1 MFKSMNNLALRAVTE
16 FIVFASILSLIG
28 YFVYYKMDMRLKESL
43 EESVALQGKSI
54 AVGLKNQFDEEFNKL
69 HSAVRVTEQGIVA
82 ISDLPSIFVTSTQE
96 ETLGVVA
103 PDGRVLA
110 GPPIKNEFIRDL
122 ENVFNGKD
130 MMKFHD
136 DGCGLV
142 FAVPVKID
150 GQTCML
156 YNSHSIET
164 VRKKFKAISYNGEG
178 TIFLIFARRDVM
190 LLSEGAE
197 PTIDN
202 EPEFKSGWDD
212 MAVKIESNND
222 RDSWSLCR
230 EFKGNNYFLYV
241 SWISKEYN
249 FFIAG
254 YAPWKA
260 VAVGIDY
267 VYMVMTVAF
276 CIILI
281 MIMLAVRYTMKKRE
295 AEKLARE
302 KVVADSA
309 NKAKSEFL
317 SNMSHEIRTPINA
330 IMGMD
335 EMIIR
340 ECKDSNILEYAENLQ
355 NAARNLLSLVNDIL
369 DFSKIEAGKMEIIPV
384 EYHLDSLLND
394 LVNMVQK
401 RAEKKGLY
409 FRIHSSSNM
418 PSVLYGDEIRIKQII
433 TNILTNAVK
442 YTETGGVTLNITS
455 QPINEEYIYLCVNV
469 SDTGIGIKKEDLKK
483 LFSAFERI
491 EEERNRTIE
500 GTGLGM
506 NITQRLL
513 AMMNTKLQ
521 VESIYGKGSSFSFQV
536 EQKIINAEPLGDFQD
551 SYRQSLN
558 QHKEYHESFTAP
570 DARIL
575 VVDDTVMNLT
585 VVKGLLKKTKIKIDT
600 ALNGPDCI
608 AIVAK
613 KKYDIIFLDHR
624 MPGMDGIETLKV
636 LQKMTNNPNYN
647 TPIIS
652 LTANA
657 ISGAREQYIAV
668 GFKDYLTKPI
678 NSAKLEALLMEY
690 LPKDKIIISDL
701 STEAENQNEQIDEKE
716 FQLPDW
722 LNNVDGLDV
731 KEGIE
736 HCGSPE
742 AYLDALTVF
751 AESIISAADLIEN
764 YYKSEDW
771 KNYITKVHALK
782 SSAKVVGAAE
792 LSEKAKRLEDAGN
805 SGYINEIQED
815 TEPLLKLYRS
825 YFDKLK
831 PLIKVDE
838 EANDSDKPLIT
849 DYDLAEAFEAMKD
862 ATASFDYDTM
872 KFVFE
877 SLDEYR
883 LPENKAEVYKKIK
896 AASAKLDWEE
906 IKKILSE
913 V

>member
-1 MFKSMNNLALRAVTE
+1 MFNSINKLTARALTE
-16 FIVFASILSLIG
+16 FIILAGILSLIG

-69 HSAVRVTEQGIVA
+69 HSAVRVTEQGTVA

-110 GPPIKNEFIRDL
+110 GPPIEGDLLKDL
-122 ENVFNGKD
+122 EDVFNGKD

-156 YNSHSIET
+156 YNSHPIET
-164 VRKKFKAISYNGEG
+164 VRKKFKAISYNGDG
-178 TIFLIFARRDVM
+178 TIFLIYARRDVM

-197 PTIDN
+197 PSIDN
-202 EPEFKSGWDD
+202 DPAFKSGWDD
-212 MAVKIESNND
+212 MAVKIEANND

-230 EFKGNNYFLYV
+230 EFKDKNYFLYV

-267 VYMVMTVAF
+267 VYMVMTITF

-281 MIMLAVRYTMKKRE
+281 MIMFAVRYMMKKRE
-295 AEKLARE
+295 AEELAHE

-340 ECKDSNILEYAENLQ
+340 ESKDSNILEYAENLQ
-355 NAARNLLSLVNDIL
+355 NAARSLLSLVNDIL

-384 EYHLDSLLND
+384 EYHLGSMLND

-409 FRIHSSSNM
+409 FRVHASKNM

-442 YTETGGVTLNITS
+442 YTETGGVTLNVTS
-455 QPINEEYIYLCVNV
+455 QSVDDEYINIHVSI
-469 SDTGIGIKKEDLKK
+469 SDTGIGIKKEDLVK

-491 EEERNRTIE
+491 EEKRNRTIE

-506 NITQRLL
+506 NITQKLLKLMNSRL
-513 AMMNTKLQ
+513 N
-521 VESIYGKGSSFSFQV
+521 VESTYGKGSTFAFQV
-536 EQKIINAEPLGDFQD
+536 RQKIVNDEPIGDFQE

-570 DARIL
+570 DAKIL

-585 VVKGLLKKTKIKIDT
+585 VIKGLLKKTKIKIDT

-636 LQKMTNNPNYN
+636 IQKMANNPNSN

-657 ISGAREQYIAV
+657 ISGAREQYIAA

-678 NSAKLEALLMEY
+678 NSSKLEALIMEY
-690 LPKDKIIISDL
+690 LPQDKII
-701 STEAENQNEQIDEKE
+701 ENEELEITNEEVEESVTLPEWLTKIDGI
-716 FQLPDW
+716 
-722 LNNVDGLDV
+722 NT
-731 KEGIE
+731 KEGVE
-736 HCGSPE
+736 HCGSVE

-782 SSAKVVGAAE
+782 SSSKVIGADE

-805 SGYINEIQED
+805 SGYFNEIQQD
-815 TEPLLKLYRS
+815 TEPLLNLYRS
-825 YFDKLK
+825 YANKLK
-831 PLIKVDE
+831 PLIKIE
-838 EANDSDKPLIT
+838 EDDDSDKPLIT
-849 DYDLAEAFEAMKD
+849 DYDLAEAHEAMKD
-862 ATASFDYDTM
+862 AVATFDYDSLQ
-872 KFVFE
+872 FVFE

-883 LPENKAEVYKKIK
+883 LPELEAKRYREIK
-896 AASAKLDWEE
+896 EAAANLDWET
-906 IKKILSE
+906 IKKLLSE